1 MRRFVVAGFAG
12 IFFILSLGFLPSAVA
27 QSQPSTATDHP
38 KVKRAPAKPVP
49 ATHAS
54 SKAPAASA
62 STKGPGKASS
72 AKSATKPA
80 TKKPV
85 SSSRSTPAG
94 SKKKR
99 RAASP
104 RVRRVRRAFVASA
117 SLRPMAQQLLLDRT
131 PIAYAGVEG
140 YARSHAKEDAG
151 ALAWLVVGY
160 ARTLDHDY
168 AKAIV
173 PFSRAKSG
181 ASELG
186 DYVAY
191 YLGDAYQRTGHN
203 AEALATLADFANTF
217 PDSLLIRDAHLVYAN
232 ALFDEGRA
240 SDAAAL
246 LEKDRLP
253 VRSDFELA
261 IGRAYENAGDK
272 QKAAEAF
279 RNLYFNFPNSFEAE
293 MAGTELRKVGIS
305 GSVAERRTRAD
316 LLFKAKHYSEA
327 AHEYRDLVAEVSAAD
342 RSAVQLAL
350 ASALDKSGG
359 DKEARQI
366 LTSIGA
372 QTGDAEAERLYLLSE
387 TEHTSNDEEAVQRTL
402 NELRQFGPTSPWLEK
417 ALLSAGNMYLLKRDY
432 DHAIDYFRELQ
443 HRFPTGT
450 RASYAHWKAAWLTFR
465 QGRTAQA
472 LQAFEEQIALYPDS
486 AEIPAALYWRA
497 RVAEE
502 QNDPAMARA
511 FYQKLSDRF
520 HNYYYAELARQ
531 RLKSLP
537 RAEADAQAVQP
548 AILAAKGDA
557 IKPESSKPDASKED
571 PPKQDVAEV
580 AKDDLTKEDLA
591 KQDLVKQD
599 PPKEDAPKDPAKAD
613 DLKKDDPTYYALLD
627 RVASL
632 SSKGKIT
639 ASEPPDDNL
648 RVERARLLSN
658 GALADMAVRELQAAA
673 SQEGGAWAP
682 PEMARVYQDG
692 GRYDRAIEI
701 MKRSTP
707 NYFAVDIPDLPRPYW
722 EALFPKAYWND
733 LRKYSIANGLDP
745 YLVASLIR
753 QESEFN
759 ALALSRV
766 SAVGLMQ
773 LMPKTGK
780 TVAKQVKLK
789 GYNNGQLF
797 TPAINLQLGTHY
809 FKEMVNKYNGQFE
822 YALAAYNAGT
832 DRVGDW
838 LGQGHYRDAQEFVE
852 SIPFTE
858 TREYVQ
864 AILRNANVY
873 RKLYGA
879 P

>member
-1 MRRFVVAGFAG
+1 VRRSVVAIFAAILF
-12 IFFILSLGFLPSAVA
+12 IFSLTLERPALA
-27 QSQPSTATDHP
+27 QSQSAAPDGSEAKKAAAKP
-38 KVKRAPAKPVP
+38 PVKHAPAK
-49 ATHAS
+49 A
-54 SKAPAASA
+54 KAPSGAASPKAAA
-62 STKGPGKASS
+62 SPKP
-72 AKSATKPA
+72 ATKPA
-80 TKKPV
+80 TRKTAP
-85 SSSRSTPAG
+85 SSHSVAASKNV

-99 RAASP
+99 KAPSP

-117 SLRPMAQQLLLDRT
+117 SLRPMAQQLLQDRT
-131 PIAYAGVEG
+131 PVAYAGVEA
-140 YARSHAKEDAG
+140 YARKNAKVDAG

-160 ARTLDHDY
+160 AHTLDHDY
-168 AKAIV
+168 AKAIE

-203 AEALATLADFANTF
+203 AEALATLADFASNF
-217 PDSLLIRDAHLVYAN
+217 PDSLLIRDANLVYAN

-240 SDAAAL
+240 ADAAAL
-246 LEKDRLP
+246 LEKNRAP
-253 VRSDFELA
+253 VRSDIELA
-261 IGRAYENAGDK
+261 VGRAYENAGNRE
-272 QKAAEAF
+272 KAISAF
-279 RNLYFNFPNSFEAE
+279 RNLYFNLPNSFEAE
-293 MAGTELRKVGIS
+293 MAGIELQKLGIS

-316 LLFKAKHYSEA
+316 LLLKAKHYSEA
-327 AHEYRDLVAEVSAAD
+327 AHDYRDLMTQVSGAE
-342 RSAVQLAL
+342 RIAVQLAL
-350 ASALDKSGG
+350 ANALEKSSG

-366 LTSIGA
+366 LAAMGA
-372 QTGDAEAERLYLLSE
+372 QSGDAEAQRLYLLSE

-402 NELRQFGPTSPWLEK
+402 NDLRQFGPTSPWLEK
-417 ALLSAGNMYLLKRDY
+417 ALLSAGNMYLLKHDY

-443 HRFPTGT
+443 QRFPNGS

-465 QGRTAQA
+465 QGRVPQA
-472 LQAFEEQIALYPDS
+472 VQGFEEQIGLYPDS
-486 AEIPAALYWRA
+486 AEIPNALYWRA

-502 QNDPAMARA
+502 QNNPAMARA
-511 FYQKLSDRF
+511 FYQKVSDRF
-520 HNYYYAELARQ
+520 HNYYYGELARQ
-531 RLKSLP
+531 RLKALP
-537 RAEADAQAVQP
+537 KTTADDHAVTP
-548 AILAAKGDA
+548 AILAVNADA
-557 IKPESSKPDASKED
+557 IKPDPTKPDASKEETANALR
-571 PPKQDVAEV
+571 QDGT
-580 AKDDLTKEDLA
+580 KDGAKED
-591 KQDLVKQD
+591 V
-599 PPKEDAPKDPAKAD
+599 PKELPKEA

-627 RVASL
+627 HVSSL
-632 SSKGKIT
+632 STNGKVT
-639 ASEPPDDNL
+639 AAEPPDDNL

-673 SQEGGAWAP
+673 SEEGGAWAP
-682 PEMARVYQDG
+682 PEMARVYQEG
-692 GRYDRAIEI
+692 GRYDRGIEI
-701 MKRSTP
+701 MKRTTP
-707 NYFAVDIPDLPRPYW
+707 NYFAINIEDLPRPYW
-722 EALFPKAYWND
+722 EALFPKAYWTD

-759 ALALSRV
+759 VLALSRV

-789 GYNNGQLF
+789 GYNNAQLF
-797 TPAINLQLGTHY
+797 SPAINLELGTHY
-809 FKEMVNKYNGQFE
+809 FKEMVDKYNGQFE

-838 LGQGHYRDAQEFVE
+838 LGQGHYRDPQEFVE

-864 AILRNANVY
+864 AIMRNANVY
-873 RKLYGA
+873 RQLYGT